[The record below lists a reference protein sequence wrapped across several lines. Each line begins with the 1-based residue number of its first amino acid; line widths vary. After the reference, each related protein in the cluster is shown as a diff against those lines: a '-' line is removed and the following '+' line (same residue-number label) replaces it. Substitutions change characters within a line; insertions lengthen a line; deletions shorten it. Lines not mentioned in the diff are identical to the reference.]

1 MGRLL
6 ALSAVVLLSFSLFG
20 CSGFKEHM
28 KGFMGIS
35 TREIEA
41 GRQTAVTRT
50 VDYDYGTTYK
60 MTLEA
65 LKYLGSYV
73 YAGDM
78 NKHMLAVYRSET
90 DTTPVGVYFTA
101 MSASATRIE
110 VSSPSTFTKNEV
122 ARRIFAQFEK
132 KEGTAQVPQKKVEAS
147 QEKIEV
153 PQEKVEAA
161 RAVAP
166 SQP

>member
-6 ALSAVVLLSFSLFG
+6 RLSTIALLSFSLFG
-20 CSGFKEHM
+20 CAGFKEHM

-35 TREIEA
+35 TREIDA

-60 MTLEA
+60 MTLEV

-73 YAGDM
+73 YAGDI
-78 NKHMLAVYRSET
+78 NKHMLAVYRSEV

-101 MSASATRIE
+101 MSASTTKIE

-122 ARRIFAQFEK
+122 AQRIFAQFEK
-132 KEGTAQVPQKKVEAS
+132 KEGTAQVPREKVEAP

-153 PQEKVEAA
+153 PQERVEAT